1 MKAQWGEDN
10 IFVHVYSK
18 CPTIQWCKVRQCFKQ
33 GLDWSLIYH
42 ERTQP
47 CLRESISLLMCTFAP
62 AQQLLPLTV
71 LNWSRLTIFYSYRKA
86 LDCMQMHLYFGQSML
101 FVIVIVQCWCLV
113 IGSGAIVIYYR
124 DISSRS
130 LTSCTGCCTPVASS
144 TVYSYWTHSDNTAME
159 DV

>member
-1 MKAQWGEDN
+1 MTAYSYWISTWVMFVWIGE
-10 IFVHVYSK
+10 S
-18 CPTIQWCKVRQCFKQ
+18 PVRRRQHICTTLTQQFSDARSDHFLN
-33 GLDWSLIYH
+33 GVWIGVLSSH

-47 CLRESISLLMCTFAP
+47 CLRESIFLLMCTFAP
-62 AQQLLPLTV
+62 AQQLLPLSV

-86 LDCMQMHLYFGQSML
+86 LDCKQLHLFFGQSML

-130 LTSCTGCCTPVASS
+130 LTSCTGQGVAPS
-144 TVYSYWTHSDNTAME
+144 
-159 DV
+159 